1 MREEYGIYLFIFLA
15 YIFTSYPRNMHQ
27 NKIFDSQ
34 KTHEKKPWT
43 HEITTRRN
51 FVTTKYPREKISDP
65 QNIHENKIRTLEGTM
80 TRWNETHKTHDSTK
94 PTEFS
99 TLLYLPQVKRALTLS
114 ITNIRYKLPHKLPNL
129 NLEFKTAW
137 SK

>member
-1 MREEYGIYLFIFLA
+1 MQRNWKQPFLSVTYSELIGRGVWHLFIHIPRL
-15 YIFTSYPRNMHQ
+15 YIHELPKKYAPEQ
-27 NKIFDSQ
+27 NFRLTKDS
-34 KTHEKKPWT
+34 
-43 HEITTRRN
+43 
-51 FVTTKYPREKISDP
+51 REKISDP

-80 TRWNETHKTHDSTK
+80 ARWNETHKTHDSTK